1 MILIKIIAITII
13 VIIDILL
20 TWCKIDNG
28 EIQSDISEENLRK
41 RQNHR

>member
-28 EIQSDISEENLRK
+28 EIQPDISEENLRK
-41 RQNHR
+41 PQKHR